1 MVEVVPIKHPA
12 HGANSFG
19 IDLSSTITPNLR
31 KSLTDALYQKTV
43 IILNK
48 LKSKKAE
55 YVEFKK
61 LGEHQFHTV

>member
-12 HGANSFG
+12 HGANGFG

-31 KSLTDALYQKTV
+31 KSLTDALYKNMV

-48 LKSKKAE
+48 LESKKAE
-55 YVEFKK
+55 YLEFKK
-61 LGEHQFHTV
+61 LGEHQFQPV